1 MLLAEGPLPECWIP
15 PARILE
21 CRTLLETYHDLR
33 AEHTAW
39 VQRIHAVLPIRLP
52 TWPHDYTHTD
62 RA

>member
-52 TWPHDYTHTD
+52 T
-62 RA
+62 